1 MIRPSVV
8 NNAATAMI
16 RWNDVM
22 GRPSQAP
29 NRVRGSAVVAV
40 RCAFAVRLRP
50 SGRLGRARRPRWSPL
65 APRRSSRASVFF
77 TRSYRRVAR
86 TAAANA
92 SPRSP

>member
-8 NNAATAMI
+8 NSAATAMI

-29 NRVRGSAVVAV
+29 NRVRGSAVVA
-40 RCAFAVRLRP
+40 FAVVFSADASGVP
-50 SGRLGRARRPRWSPL
+50 SAAWSPL

-77 TRSYRRVAR
+77 TCSYRGVAR